1 MVDSKVNDDASE
13 RKNENN
19 TISAD
24 KKAIV
29 VDQENDVTS
38 VDSEIIGEDNGV
50 PGQNNSVPDQN
61 NGVPGQNN
69 SVSDQNNGV
78 PEQNNSTRDE
88 SSDEFDKKNSAH
100 DEEGITPIA
109 SDKSII
115 AASLSDNKEHT
126 IKSAEKPLGD
136 ALDKPS
142 DNSPEEIQ
150 ANDGTEPKDEKLK
163 QASKY
168 KKSRLTFWLIP
179 CLVIL
184 GMIACFV
191 LGVRYWATNY
201 AANIDEKIAEQN
213 VQTMGGLEKNIQE
226 LSNTVNKTTADM
238 RQLESK
244 IRSQVESENAEIIQ
258 RLRAAESRLQA
269 QNKRL
274 LSLSTTTREDWLLAE
289 AEYLLKLASQRA
301 LIEKNSQS
309 AASLMEEADGI
320 LRDLGDPDLYAL
332 REVIQRDLTALR
344 LVTNVDQEGIY
355 LGLLALANEIDTI
368 PVLPEYS
375 SNELLNSNPEKTT
388 SVINQD
394 NDQGPNQGLAN
405 ENKEALTE
413 EDSFSSWK
421 LKISSSFDRVVEKIK
436 SSFNIVKYDES
447 SMAMVSPEA
456 SVYVRQNLR
465 LIIERAQL
473 ALLREQQVIYVSS
486 LEQAE
491 GWLYEYFPNS
501 EMRTLF
507 IKQLKEVADKNI
519 VRQLPKVSES
529 LNLLNT
535 YIQDLHQL
543 KGVSKPVI
551 KAPAKQS
558 LNNSATGGAN

>member
-1 MVDSKVNDDASE
+1 MVDSKVNDDAPE
-13 RKNENN
+13 RKKENN
-19 TISAD
+19 TVSAD
-24 KKAIV
+24 KKAMVI
-29 VDQENDVTS
+29 DQEKDVTA
-38 VDSEIIGEDNGV
+38 VDSEIVGEDNGV
-50 PGQNNSVPDQN
+50 PDQN
-61 NGVPGQNN
+61 N
-69 SVSDQNNGV
+69 D
-78 PEQNNSTRDE
+78 TRDE
-88 SSDEFDKKNSAH
+88 SNDEFDKKNSAQ

-109 SDKSII
+109 SDKSIM
-115 AASLSDNKEHT
+115 AAPLSDDKEQI
-126 IKSAEKPLGD
+126 IKSAEKSLGD
-136 ALDKPS
+136 ASDKPS
-142 DNSPEEIQ
+142 DDKPEEIQ
-150 ANDGTEPKDEKLK
+150 ANDGTELKDEKLK

-168 KKSRLTFWLIP
+168 KKSRLKFWLIP

-191 LGVRYWATNY
+191 FGVGYWATNY

-244 IRSQVESENAEIIQ
+244 IRTQVESENAEIIQ

-301 LIEKNSQS
+301 LIEKNSES
-309 AASLMEEADGI
+309 AASLLEEADGI
-320 LRDLGDPDLYAL
+320 LRDLGDPDLYPL

-375 SNELLNSNPEKTT
+375 SNQVSNSNPEKPT

-405 ENKEALTE
+405 ENKETLSE
-413 EDSFSSWK
+413 ENSFSSWK

-473 ALLREQQVIYVSS
+473 ALLREQQAIYVSS

-491 GWLYEYFPNS
+491 EWLYEYFPSS
-501 EMRTLF
+501 EMRSLF

-551 KAPAKQS
+551 KAPAEKS
-558 LNNSATGGAN
+558 LNSSASGGGN